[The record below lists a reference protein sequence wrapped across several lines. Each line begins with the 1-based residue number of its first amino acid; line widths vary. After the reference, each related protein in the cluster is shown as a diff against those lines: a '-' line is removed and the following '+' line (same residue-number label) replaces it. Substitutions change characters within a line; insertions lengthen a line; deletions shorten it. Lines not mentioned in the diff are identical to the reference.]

1 MNTSKKKPKKCPACS
16 SKKVAT
22 ILWGLP
28 AFSPELEIDFKEGKI
43 VLGGCVISDN
53 DPEWQCVDCEVQIYK
68 EGRNKN
74 YSL

>member
-1 MNTSKKKPKKCPACS
+1 MIASKKKPNKCPECG

-28 AFSPELEIDFKEGKI
+28 LMNQKVERDLKEGKI
-43 VLGGCVISDN
+43 VLGGCIITEN
-53 DPEWQCVDCEVQIYK
+53 DPVWQCIECDVQIYK

-74 YSL
+74 HSL